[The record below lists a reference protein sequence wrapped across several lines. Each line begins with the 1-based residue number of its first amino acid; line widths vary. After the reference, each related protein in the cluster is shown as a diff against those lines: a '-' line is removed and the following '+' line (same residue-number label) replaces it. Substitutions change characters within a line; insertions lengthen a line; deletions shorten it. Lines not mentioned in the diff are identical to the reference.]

1 MLGIRGG
8 TPGSALAFVVLAL
21 AMCREAPG
29 GPTAPAAAQT
39 APLPPPVS
47 EAEGPYMLRYFAP
60 ATGEL
65 LAVRTPAQVPEGA
78 RGQVIVS
85 PEDPALQGPWLF
97 VADLTQKVGA
107 GYSVRVVDRSETE
120 ASRAA
125 VAPTSPGAPSNA
137 AAASA
142 VARASLGSGAALHRG
157 GSAGGPPAAGVGAS
171 NLAPVAGAVLAGADR
186 EVILY
191 RTPWCGYCKKA
202 GQYLKLKGVPF
213 IEKDIEQDPGARADM
228 LARAQRAGVPASALQ
243 GVPILYVRGKIISG
257 FNRDA
262 IDRALAGG

>member
-1 MLGIRGG
+1 MLPFAAR
-8 TPGSALAFVVLAL
+8 TSHPASVLAMVL
-21 AMCREAPG
+21 VLSGCREAP
-29 GPTAPAAAQT
+29 
-39 APLPPPVS
+39 
-47 EAEGPYMLRYFAP
+47 EAEPAIAVAPSTPAPPAVTDVEGPFLLRYFAP

-65 LAVRTPAQVPEGA
+65 LAVRTPAQVPAGA

-97 VADLTQKVGA
+97 VADLTRKAGA
-107 GYSVRVVDRSETE
+107 GYTVHAIDRAELE
-120 ASRAA
+120 ASRVAAAPPAPAEARTAVAAPQAPHAAAAAAAQRGANAQAA
-125 VAPTSPGAPSNA
+125 VAS
-137 AAASA
+137 
-142 VARASLGSGAALHRG
+142 
-157 GSAGGPPAAGVGAS
+157 
-171 NLAPVAGAVLAGADR
+171 ADR
-186 EVILY
+186 DVILY

-213 IEKDIEQDPGARADM
+213 VEKDIEQDPGAREDM

-257 FNRDA
+257 FNREA